1 MRTAIPILIVAA
13 LLSGGPAA
21 AATGYAGEFLAV
33 GAGARALA
41 LGNAYVAL
49 ADDATAGYWNSA
61 GLAVRPG
68 SQAHFMHAER
78 FEGMVDQDFVALAFA
93 GPWFDGM
100 ALSVLRLGVDD
111 IRFTTLQDP
120 GSPIG
125 PNNRPLVAATVS
137 SNDYAIYLSGARRL
151 GDRLCAGLSVKTL
164 YRAVDRFSAYGLG
177 LDVGLR
183 YELRPGL
190 VLGANLRDLTTTP
203 IVWDTDTTDR
213 ILPSACLGMAYVRPV
228 AGGRATATLAARAGG
243 DAEDAGG
250 AEPVHAGI
258 EFARGKVALRAGL
271 DESRQAYGLGVQ
283 AHPKL
288 RVDVAYLQH
297 DELDST
303 YLVSA
308 VVGL

>member
-1 MRTAIPILIVAA
+1 MRTAILALFIA
-13 LLSGGPAA
+13 LLAPDAPAR

-41 LGNAYVAL
+41 LGSAYVAI

-61 GLAVRPG
+61 GLTVQPRT
-68 SQAHFMHAER
+68 QAHFMHAER
-78 FEGMVDQDFVALAFA
+78 FEGLVDQDFAAVTFR
-93 GPWFDGM
+93 GPWLDAM
-100 ALSVLRLGVDD
+100 AVSVLRLGVDD
-111 IRFTTLQDP
+111 IQFTDLQDP

-125 PNNRPLVAATVS
+125 PDNRPLVTATVS
-137 SNDYAIYLSGARRL
+137 SADYAVYLSGARRL
-151 GDRLCAGLSVKTL
+151 GDRLSLGVSLKTI
-164 YRAVDRFSAYGLG
+164 YRTVDAYSAYGFG

-190 VLGANLRDLTTTP
+190 LLGANLRDLTTTP
-203 IVWDTDTTDR
+203 IVWDTNTTDR
-213 ILPSACLGMAYVRPV
+213 ILPSASVGLAYVRSV
-228 AGGRATATLAARAGG
+228 AGGRATLAVGSRAGG
-243 DAEDAGG
+243 DAADAGD

-258 EFARGKVALRAGL
+258 EYEYGKVALRAGL
-271 DESRQAYGLGVQ
+271 DETRHAFGLGVQ

-297 DELDST
+297 DELEAT

-308 VVGL
+308 VVGF